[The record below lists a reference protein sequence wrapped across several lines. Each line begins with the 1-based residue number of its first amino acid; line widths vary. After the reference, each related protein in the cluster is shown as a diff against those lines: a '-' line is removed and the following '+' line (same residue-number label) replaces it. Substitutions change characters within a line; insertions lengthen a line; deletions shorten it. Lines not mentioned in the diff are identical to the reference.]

1 PEPEAGAEEA
11 EVDEEP
17 QEQVSAGAALSQ
29 AATFSEPEA
38 DDEPEAEAEPEEDNE
53 PEEKPKPTSSGE
65 AHTPK
70 TDVDINESG
79 SLFDL

>member
-1 PEPEAGAEEA
+1 MEPE
-11 EVDEEP
+11 
-17 QEQVSAGAALSQ
+17 EQVSAGAALSQ

-38 DDEPEAEAEPEEDNE
+38 EDAEADAEVAEAPEEAEADEEPAAR
-53 PEEKPKPTSSGE
+53 EKPKPAGSSD

-70 TDVDINESG
+70 TEVDINESG